1 MKGRERETSLTPFKE
16 RVNSI
21 HFSSIYQVSTV
32 SCSLDVVRN
41 TDEQAVIHFFTRGGV
56 MLQFPSLELTFLG
69 FQLRMLHCLPED
81 KSYEDSNFV
90 PNAYKCDR

>member
-21 HFSSIYQVSTV
+21 HFSSTCQVSTV
-32 SCSLDVVRN
+32 CCSLDVVRN
-41 TDEQAVIHFFTRGGV
+41 TDEQAIIHFFTLGGV
-56 MLQFPSLELTFLG
+56 MLQFSSLELTCLG
-69 FQLRMLHCLPED
+69 FQLRMLHCLED